1 MRKERLTTMKRK
13 ALKVTSAMLTLVLI
27 LLTFCSCGQKAPAPT
42 FDDDGKYTGFAS
54 ASGGYT
60 EQKAESDG
68 ALILKNNKPSGKTK
82 AWDTF
87 LSDSGKGK
95 NAYIRVASF
104 SGEAVRLD
112 DLYFTDGQYRLFT
125 REKNGNVTDRGTF
138 RYLVNAEDNGL
149 NAYVLTDTP
158 DVNGMQA
165 ILQSY
170 LSGEE
175 SKKTDYVLL
184 GFTLHL

>member
-1 MRKERLTTMKRK
+1 MKVKVIK
-13 ALKVTSAMLTLVLI
+13 AVSAMLTLVMI
-27 LLTFCSCGQKAPAPT
+27 LFTLCSCGKKVPTPT
-42 FDDDGKYTGFAS
+42 FDEDNKYTGFAS

-68 ALILKNNKPSGKTK
+68 ALVLKDNKPTGKTK
-82 AWDTF
+82 VWDSF
-87 LSDSGKGK
+87 LSDSKRGK
-95 NAYIRVASF
+95 NAFIRVASF

-112 DLYFTDGQYRLFT
+112 DLYFTDGKYRIFT
-125 REKNGNVTDRGTF
+125 RDKSGNVVDNGEY
-138 RYLVNAEDNGL
+138 RYLVSAKDNGL

-158 DVNGMQA
+158 EVNAMQA
-165 ILQSY
+165 IIQSY

-175 SKKTDYVLL
+175 SKKEESKKTDYLLL

>member
-1 MRKERLTTMKRK
+1 MKTK
-13 ALKVTSAMLTLVLI
+13 AVKAVSAILTLVMV
-27 LLTFCSCGQKAPAPT
+27 LLTFCSCGEKAPKPT
-42 FDDDGKYTGFAS
+42 FDENGKYTGFAS

-68 ALILKNNKPSGKTK
+68 ALLLKDNKPTGKTK
-82 AWDTF
+82 AWDSF
-87 LSDSGKGK
+87 LSDSKKGK
-95 NAYIRVASF
+95 NAFLRAASF
-104 SGEAVRLD
+104 SGEAVRID
-112 DLYFTDGQYRLFT
+112 DLYYTDGKYRLFT
-125 REKNGNVTDRGTF
+125 RDKNGDVTDKGEF
-138 RYLVNAEDNGL
+138 RYLVSAKDIGL

-158 DVNGMQA
+158 DVNAMQA

-175 SKKTDYVLL
+175 NQKTGYVLL

>member
-1 MRKERLTTMKRK
+1 MKRK
-13 ALKVTSAMLTLVLI
+13 ALKAMSVVMTFALI
-27 LLTFCSCGQKAPAPT
+27 LLAFCSCGKKALTPT
-42 FDDDGKYTGFAS
+42 FDNDGKYTGFAS

-104 SGEAVRLD
+104 SGEAVRID

-125 REKNGNVTDRGTF
+125 RDKNGDVTDKGTF
-138 RYLVNAEDNGL
+138 RFLVNAKDNGL

-165 ILQSY
+165 IIQSY